1 MAFGGHAHFCTLE
14 TRGALGVGAFC
25 VPDAGAPSLAARC
38 VRCRTLDA
46 RVPPQFRASQM
57 GSRAFS
63 YRKSEF
69 ASTRHFRSTLT
80 CAFMSQRERYTSPSL
95 ESIRKSSTSFFQGS
109 LRCST
114 RRSLRLTEVQ
124 NAEGRD
130 FQRPVKVEPGVSA
143 RLGVRIVLGRGCVL
157 PGIGLGAH
165 VCPGCGLFAIVLR
178 TCVG

>member
-1 MAFGGHAHFCTLE
+1 ME
-14 TRGALGVGAFC
+14 TRGALGAGAFC